1 MDPCRNY
8 STTRL
13 YIKVHTMDR
22 LLAVQPFQVRR
33 VKFTQLNSMNP
44 VFLFSVLM
52 VQIHNIYHFFQI
64 HVFFNCYPTSRK
76 KNDTFL
82 IGQNDT
88 FLIGQVTKKKPYPTL
103 VIFQLKKYEQQCF

>member
-1 MDPCRNY
+1 MFFLIVIP
-8 STTRL
+8 
-13 YIKVHTMDR
+13 
-22 LLAVQPFQVRR
+22 RR
-33 VKFTQLNSMNP
+33 E
-44 VFLFSVLM
+44 
-52 VQIHNIYHFFQI
+52 
-64 HVFFNCYPTSRK
+64 K

>member
-76 KNDTFL
+76 K
-82 IGQNDT
+82 
-88 FLIGQVTKKKPYPTL
+88 K
-103 VIFQLKKYEQQCF
+103 